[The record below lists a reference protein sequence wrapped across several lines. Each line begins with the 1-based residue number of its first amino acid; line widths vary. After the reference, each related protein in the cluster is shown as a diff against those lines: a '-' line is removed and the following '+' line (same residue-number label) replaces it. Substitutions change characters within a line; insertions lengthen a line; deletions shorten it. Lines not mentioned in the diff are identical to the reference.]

1 LESHYHFALD
11 AGVRHP
17 GVWIDRVDR
26 VYRFDWIDW
35 VHWIDGIDGVDGVY
49 WIDRFERRY
58 LCRGVGCCHGI
69 YRWYDGQREQHQ
81 LSREL
86 VDAG

>member
-1 LESHYHFALD
+1 MGAR
-11 AGVRHP
+11 VRHP
-17 GVWIDRVDR
+17 GVWFDRLDR
-26 VYRFDWIDW
+26 
-35 VHWIDGIDGVDGVY
+35 VY
-49 WIDRFERRY
+49 WIDRIHRVDGINRLNRINGFDR
-58 LCRGVGCCHGI
+58 LDGWHVCRGMGCRHGI